1 MSLVIIIEVGVLC
14 VGIYYLYFLFTN
26 YSRIKSSKKL
36 SAKYKNQFFYSLFG
50 ALGIIISFQ
59 IFWFTNFYENHPYIE
74 VLIKII
80 LGIFSIINQ
89 MLITDLEKV
98 KKKDKKK
105 KNDDYYLLKDTSS
118 DKNTGFKLINRLYL
132 LNIIF
137 KLIYRKTSKY

>member
-1 MSLVIIIEVGVLC
+1 MSLVVIIEVGVLC
-14 VGIYYLYFLFTN
+14 VAIYYLYFLLIN
-26 YSRIKSSKKL
+26 YSRIKTSKKL
-36 SAKYKNQFFYSLFG
+36 SKKYKNQFFYSLFG

-59 IFWFTNFYENHPYIE
+59 IFWFTNFYDNHPYFE

-89 MLITDLEKV
+89 MLITDLQEE

-105 KNDDYYLLKDTSS
+105 KNDDFYLLKESSS
-118 DKNTGFKLINRLYL
+118 DKNNGFKLINRLYL

-137 KLIYRKTSKY
+137 KLLYRKVK